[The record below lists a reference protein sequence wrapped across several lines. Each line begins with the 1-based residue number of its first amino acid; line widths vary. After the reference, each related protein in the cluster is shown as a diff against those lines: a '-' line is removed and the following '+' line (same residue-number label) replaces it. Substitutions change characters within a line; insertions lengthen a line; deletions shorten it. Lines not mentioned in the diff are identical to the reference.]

1 MASLNPIENPSCVN
15 QKKGF
20 KPATN
25 NFPSS
30 ITSNTNKGVPS
41 LFMEQQTRKAD
52 VHDIHT

>member
-30 ITSNTNKGVPS
+30 ITSNRNKGVPS